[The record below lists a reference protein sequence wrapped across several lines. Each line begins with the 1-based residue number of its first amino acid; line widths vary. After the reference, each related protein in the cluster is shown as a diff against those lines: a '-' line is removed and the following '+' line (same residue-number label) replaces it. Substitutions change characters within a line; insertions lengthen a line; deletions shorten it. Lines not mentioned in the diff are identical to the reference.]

1 MPRLHSGENLD
12 QIWVGFGL
20 GSGSSQV
27 QIGFGSGLGRV
38 LVEFRLSW
46 VNFVSGLG

>member
-12 QIWVGFGL
+12 QRVGFGL

-27 QIGFGSGLGRV
+27 QIGFGSGSGRV
-38 LVEFRLSW
+38 LVEFRLS
-46 VNFVSGLG
+46 